1 MWSIL
6 LTIVVAYLRPSSWFL
21 VFLRFGVVGTLAF
34 WGFRL
39 ASWERAEAGHRVQT
53 AGYLEALIGI
63 AAALRLI
70 YLHEA
75 SGLEGVAGPIATS
88 LGTSIV
94 GWLLG
99 GELVGHSNASGGTS
113 GINLGS
119 AIGAD
124 QGFSQELRDAQ
135 SRYLRIVDE
144 VTASLAKAGE
154 AHVDLVKATN
164 DSSREGVK
172 LATGLAERIRDVQAG
187 LEEGLAALEKG
198 TNRGMVASAEEL
210 RKNLQQASIELK
222 EAMGAVTN
230 SAKEFRE
237 FTREAKL
244 LVQSLDE
251 MMRYIAS
258 MRGKS

>member
-1 MWSIL
+1 
-6 LTIVVAYLRPSSWFL
+6 
-21 VFLRFGVVGTLAF
+21 
-34 WGFRL
+34 
-39 ASWERAEAGHRVQT
+39 
-53 AGYLEALIGI
+53 LEALIGI
-63 AAALRLI
+63 AAALRRI

-113 GINLGS
+113 GINLVS

-135 SRYLRIVDE
+135 SRYLRIVDDI
-144 VTASLAKAGE
+144 TTSLAKAGQT
-154 AHVDLVKATN
+154 HVDLINATN
-164 DSSREGVK
+164 ESSREGAK
-172 LATGLAERIRDVQAG
+172 LASGMAERIRAVSFG

-210 RKNLQQASIELK
+210 RKTLLQASTELK
-222 EAMGAVTN
+222 EAMGTVSA
-230 SAKEFRE
+230 SAKQFSE